1 MGESP
6 KEGYS
11 RSACTE
17 CQRRKQKCNREWPC
31 NHCQKRKVADKCR
44 FGGHASPD
52 RPGESRKRQHSNDDT
67 DSTDTNPWDDADS
80 GFEALGYTASHLFS
94 GLGQERRSK
103 TTARQQRQYYMDAG
117 SCPQLARA
125 LQVLPPRPYTDSL
138 VQNFLNNVNYH
149 YYIIY
154 PPSFL
159 DEYRNWWALRSDGRP
174 LELHWTCLL
183 LVVCAC
189 SAQYTD
195 PELQQKLESDL
206 GESIQRLTEAYHNAY
221 RELHSVIPV
230 GHNHLLN
237 VQSLLHSCYWYKSEA
252 RFIECWHVL
261 STAIREAQELE
272 LHHETFAGHMS
283 EFDREMR
290 RRVWCILNAWDWQ
303 ISSLLSRPLLIDRTD
318 CDVGHPSLKLEGY
331 SPSPLLHMRLQSEII
346 MRLSHRFGSIKN
358 VASPDDV
365 QEYRRLIDDWTYT
378 FPPAY
383 DLKNPDTSAD
393 AQRRWIVLHRH
404 YLRTMTYSMMLD
416 PFRAYLTRHMSAS
429 SPPVELSIRSDGLDY
444 ALRLVGA
451 LHGFF
456 DHVYPRDAKF
466 HWVLFCIFDTA
477 AVLCSSLMHDDD
489 GSIPRREEILGAID
503 DAVDKLRR
511 LNTVTKAARTSY
523 EVLVRVSQRVTRSPK
538 PPVPLPSPPAI
549 LRARPQESRKLA
561 RPNAAAPSAPV
572 TGPYPYA
579 GAMALAP
586 TAPMPGV
593 MTSGPGY
600 PVSTAHGFVPTSA
613 PVAMGYPA
621 YHEANPYQAVEFGDI
636 TQQDLGDLAS
646 LWDYESLDLNFI
658 GPTLMG

>member
-44 FGGHASPD
+44 FGGASPD
-52 RPGESRKRQHSNDDT
+52 RPGDSRKRGHSNDDT

-94 GLGQERRSK
+94 GLGQDRRSK
-103 TTARQQRQYYMDAG
+103 TSARQQRQYYMDAG

-159 DEYRNWWALRSDGRP
+159 DEYRDWWALRSDNRP
-174 LELHWTCLL
+174 LGLQWTCLL

-195 PELQQKLESDL
+195 AELQQKLEADL
-206 GESIQRLTEAYHNAY
+206 GESTQRLTEAYHNAH

-252 RFIECWHVL
+252 RFVECWHVL

-272 LHHETFAGHMS
+272 LHHEAVAGHMS

-290 RRVWCILNAWDWQ
+290 RRVWCILNTWDWCANVVAA
-303 ISSLLSRPLLIDRTD
+303 LAPLLIDRTD
-318 CDVGHPSLKLEGY
+318 CDVGLPSLKLEGY
-331 SPSPLLHMRLQSEII
+331 SPSPLLHMKLQSEII
-346 MRLSHRFGSIKN
+346 MRLAHRFGPVKN
-358 VASPDDV
+358 VTGPDDV
-365 QEYRRLIDDWTYT
+365 QEYQRLIEDWTRT
-378 FPPAY
+378 WPAAY
-383 DLKNPDTSAD
+383 DLDSPDESAD
-393 AQRRWIVLHRH
+393 AQRHWIALHRH
-404 YLRTMTYSMMLD
+404 YLRTMTYSMLLD
-416 PFRAYLTRHMSAS
+416 PFRGYLARHMAAT
-429 SPPVELSIRSDGLDY
+429 SPPTELGIRSQGIDH
-444 ALRLVGA
+444 ALRLMNA
-451 LHGFF
+451 LYGFF
-456 DHVYPRDAKF
+456 DYVYPRDAKF

-489 GSIPRREEILGAID
+489 GSIARRDEILAAID
-503 DAVDKLRR
+503 GAVAMLRR

-523 EVLVRVSQRVTRSPK
+523 EVL
-538 PPVPLPSPPAI
+538 PPARGP
-549 LRARPQESRKLA
+549 LALTAGQDAR
-561 RPNAAAPSAPV
+561 AAARVQEARQARRHRTRPRHGARNGAVPV
-572 TGPYPYA
+572 SPAAWRSLPRADARHHGPRA
-579 GAMALAP
+579 GVP
-586 TAPMPGV
+586 P
-593 MTSGPGY
+593 
-600 PVSTAHGFVPTSA
+600 STAHGLVPTSA

-621 YHEANPYQAVEFGDI
+621 YQEANPNPYQAVEFGNI

-658 GPTLMG
+658 GPTQMG